1 VKVFPTEYKR
11 ALEEM
16 HNSSMEEA
24 NDQIELAA

>member
-1 VKVFPTEYKR
+1 VFPTDYKR

-24 NDQIELAA
+24 NDKVELVA